1 MKIDKELQKGST
13 AMLILSQLAKSDMYG
28 YQLTKELASESQNLF
43 LLKEGTLYPLLHGL
57 ENKGCIESYWV
68 ESETARKRKYYR
80 ITETGKKKLAAQK
93 EEWQA
98 YTKAVNRV
106 IGGASHA

>member
-13 AMLILSQLAKSDMYG
+13 AMLILSQLAKADMYG
-28 YQLTKELASESQNLF
+28 YQLTQELAKESANLF

-57 ENKGCIESYWV
+57 ENKGHVESYWV
-68 ESETARKRKYYR
+68 ESEAARKRKYYK
-80 ITETGKKKLAAQK
+80 ITESGRKKLASQK

-98 YTKAVNRV
+98 YTRAVNQV